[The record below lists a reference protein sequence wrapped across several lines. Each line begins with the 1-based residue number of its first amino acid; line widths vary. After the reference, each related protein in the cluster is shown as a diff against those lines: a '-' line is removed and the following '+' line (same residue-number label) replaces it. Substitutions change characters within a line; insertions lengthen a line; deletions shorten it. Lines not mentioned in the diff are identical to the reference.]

1 MKTIRLKYPQW
12 QGANIARW
20 MPYLREE
27 DSSRGY
33 YLGAELLEFLAPQST
48 NETYYVPVSKDYD
61 RKEEAGIL
69 DRSVI
74 FEQMKA
80 ALSILQVANP
90 DRVVTF
96 GGECSVS
103 VPVFSYLADKY
114 KDDVVI
120 VWVDAHSDVTVP
132 GDDYNGFHAMALASC
147 MGLGDKYLQ
156 EILPCSIEPKNV
168 VLAGVREYEYPYIEK
183 RVNDL
188 GIAKFSPP
196 ELSKNSHPII
206 DWLRQ
211 QKASKVLV
219 HFDMDVMDPQDMLA
233 AVADEPEGGLKLQ
246 EVVRLIHD
254 VATEKELVG
263 LTVAEPMPRIAIRL
277 RNMLAE
283 LPLMS

>member
-1 MKTIRLKYPQW
+1 MA
-12 QGANIARW
+12 GCHIARW
-20 MPYLREE
+20 IPYLREE

-69 DRSVI
+69 DRTVI
-74 FEQMKA
+74 FDQMKA

-103 VPVFSYLADKY
+103 VPVFSYLATKY
-114 KDDVVI
+114 KDDVVV
-120 VWVDAHSDVTVP
+120 VWVDAHPDVTVP

-147 MGLGDKYLQ
+147 MGLGDSQLKD
-156 EILPCSIEPKNV
+156 ILPCSIEPKSV
-168 VLAGVREYEYPYIEK
+168 ALAGVREYEYPYIEK
-183 RVNDL
+183 RVSDL
-188 GIAKFSPP
+188 GIAKFSPA
-196 ELSKNSHPII
+196 ELSKNSQPII

-233 AVADEPEGGLKLQ
+233 AVADGPEGGLKLQ
-246 EVVRLIHD
+246 EVVRLIRD
-254 VATEKELVG
+254 ISNEKELVG
-263 LTVAEPMPRIAIRL
+263 LTIAEPMPRIAIRL
-277 RNMLAE
+277 KKMLAE
-283 LPLMS
+283 LPLVS